1 MVSQSSEHRAR
12 DTRASVYPSTTLG
25 VFFRSGAVGIPAR
38 QSPDARPQAG
48 AVWRTLT
55 PGYDS
60 ALINGLLANKTFLA
74 SLGMTSTSHIGVMV
88 AGLALGSIPA
98 LFPASYI
105 SDVFGRRA
113 CLACAFVIMAAGTFV
128 QTFTLG
134 GWKMFAGRF
143 VLGFGAGF
151 AQVSGPAYCAEIAHP
166 RNRAQVAALVNT
178 CYYIGAI
185 AAAWTTFGATYMTRA
200 GHWSWRLCTL
210 LQLAIP
216 LLCLCLL
223 PFVPESPRWLVSQGR
238 DADALAMLARYH
250 ANGDAH
256 DELVTFE
263 LAQIRHALALERR
276 ARQTSWLTFVRTRGN
291 RHRLTIVVL
300 TAVFS
305 QWVGNGPISY
315 YLVLILES
323 VGVTSPPAQT
333 AFNGGLQVWNW
344 IAAVSGALLCERL
357 GRRTLFLTST
367 AGMCACY
374 AIITGCSAAYT
385 EHGNEAAGKVVLAFL
400 YVYFGFYD
408 MAFNGL
414 ALAYPLEILPYTLRS
429 KGMAV
434 LFFFMMAA
442 GFFNA
447 YVNPIAMEAIGWRYY
462 IVYIGVQV
470 FAFGAIW
477 FLFPETKGHT
487 LEEVAYL
494 FDRKDGAP
502 LPLDTPVAEKEDG
515 RSESSRD
522 LGRK

>member
-1 MVSQSSEHRAR
+1 MYAH
-12 DTRASVYPSTTLG
+12 
-25 VFFRSGAVGIPAR
+25 
-38 QSPDARPQAG
+38 
-48 AVWRTLT
+48 WLT
-55 PGYDS
+55 SGYDS
-60 ALINGLLANKTFLA
+60 ALINGLLANKAFLH
-74 SLGMTSTSHIGVMV
+74 SLGMTSTSHIGVVV

-105 SDVFGRRA
+105 SDLFGRRI
-113 CLACAFVIMAAGTFV
+113 CLACAFAIMIAGTLV

-166 RNRAQVAALVNT
+166 RNRSQVAALVNT

-185 AAAWTTFGATYMTRA
+185 VAAWTTFGATYMTRA
-200 GHWSWRLCTL
+200 GNWSWKLCTL
-210 LQLAIP
+210 LQLGIP
-216 LLCLCLL
+216 VLCLALL
-223 PFVPESPRWLVSQGR
+223 PFVPESPRWLVSKGR
-238 DADALAMLARYH
+238 EEEALRMLARYH
-250 ANGDAH
+250 ANGEEG
-256 DELVTFE
+256 DELVRFE
-263 LAQIRHALALERR
+263 LEQIRTAIKQERR
-276 ARQTSWLTFVRTRGN
+276 ARETTWSTFVKTRGN
-291 RHRLTIVVL
+291 RHRLVIVIL
-300 TAVFS
+300 TAIFS

-315 YLVLILES
+315 YLVLILKS

-357 GRRTLFLTST
+357 GRRTLFLTSC

-374 AIITGCSAAYT
+374 AIITACSAAYT
-385 EHGNEAAGKVVLAFL
+385 DHGNKAAGKVVLAFL

-408 MAFNGL
+408 LAFNGL
-414 ALAYPLEILPYTLRS
+414 TLAYPLEILPYQIRS

-470 FAFGAIW
+470 FAFCAIY

-494 FDRKDGAP
+494 FDRRDGAP
-502 LPLDTPVAEKEDG
+502 LPLDTPVMEKEDG
-515 RSESSRD
+515 RSSSSRE
-522 LGRK
+522 LRKEGL